1 MAQLKYNIASV
12 HEKQGHL
19 EEAKTLFLE
28 CEKIYAKVFGFE
40 HEKPQAA
47 RRRAATVGEPRDGE
61 VDHETSVAA
70 HRTAA
75 AVWEHKPSQDKDG
88 EDDDDAS
95 GLLRGMA
102 NLQV

>member
-1 MAQLKYNIASV
+1 MFFK
-12 HEKQGHL
+12 
-19 EEAKTLFLE
+19 
-28 CEKIYAKVFGFE
+28 CENIYAKVFGVE
-40 HEKPQAA
+40 HEKAQTA
-47 RRRAATVGEPRDGE
+47 RRRAATVGEQRDGE

-75 AVWEHKPSQDKDG
+75 AVGEHKPSQDKDG